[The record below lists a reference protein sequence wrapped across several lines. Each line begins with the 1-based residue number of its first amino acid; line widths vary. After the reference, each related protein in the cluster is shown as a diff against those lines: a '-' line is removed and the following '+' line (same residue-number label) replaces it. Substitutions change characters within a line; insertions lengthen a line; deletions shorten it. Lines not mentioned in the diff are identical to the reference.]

1 MAAIEPQLYTLPLV
15 PMRDMVIFP
24 ETMAPFYVGRPTSVA
39 ALEKSLQRKDRLIF
53 LSAQKDPSMDNPK
66 PEDIYPTGIIATILQ
81 HAPTEASS
89 MKVIVEGLRR
99 AHVERYLS
107 AAGYHEVEV
116 KPLFSESTG
125 GRDVDKYMEF
135 LLGLLKRY
143 AKLSQNNILE
153 ALIATIP
160 LDHPGTFSDKV
171 AASLKISTPDKQ
183 ELLEILNP
191 LQRVQRLNDLIDTE
205 IEKLNIEK
213 RINQKVR
220 KQMEKAQKEYYLSE
234 KIKAIH
240 DELGQAEDRTAEI
253 QELKKKIEDSGMPEE
268 VRAKVLHELKRLETM
283 GSMSAEAVVSRSYVD
298 WLVALPWKNASKEIK
313 DLKRAEQILNEDH
326 HGLEKIKDRILEFLA
341 VRQLAKEHSGTTL
354 CFVGPPG
361 VGKTSLAKSIA
372 RAMGRKFVRLSLGGV
387 RDEAE
392 VRGHRRTYIGAFP
405 GQIIQMMKKAGTI
418 NPVFLLDEIDKMS
431 MDFRGD
437 PSAALMEVLDAE
449 QNRVFNDHYVDAD
462 YDLSHVFFITTAN
475 VLHPVPPALKDRME
489 VLHLSGYTDMEKIQI
504 AQRHLIPKQLKKHGL
519 AKAKV
524 TFTDAAILH
533 LIDHFTREAGV
544 RSLEREIAS
553 ICRKLAKEKV
563 THRDLTSFPIG
574 AEQVAQYLGKPRFL
588 KNRAVKDEPQVGI
601 ALGLAWTEF
610 GGEILTTE
618 ATKMPGK
625 ANLILTGQLGE
636 VMQESA
642 RAALSYVRSRS
653 AEWELDPE
661 LFQKCD
667 IHIHVPEG
675 AIPKDG
681 PSAGITMAVALA
693 SLVREIPVRSDLAM
707 TGEVTLRG
715 KVLPVGGIKDKI
727 LGAYRAGI
735 LTILL
740 PKENEKDLE
749 DIPKDVAEKM
759 RFILVSDMR
768 EVLGLA
774 LLQDPVSGRTEG
786 KVPAQPR
793 PEEKSLP
800 L

>member
-1 MAAIEPQLYTLPLV
+1 MAGIENQPYTLPLV

-24 ETMAPFYVGRPTSVA
+24 DTMAPFYVGRPSSVT
-39 ALEKSLQRKDRLIF
+39 ALEKSLQRQDRLIF
-53 LSAQKDPSMDNPK
+53 LSAQRDPSLDNPR
-66 PEDIYPTGIIATILQ
+66 PEDIYPTGIIASILQ
-81 HAPTEASS
+81 HAPTEGAS

-99 AHVERYLS
+99 AHVERFLA
-107 AAGYHEVEV
+107 AAGYYEVEV
-116 KPLFSESTG
+116 KPLFFESSG

-153 ALIATIP
+153 ALVATIP
-160 LDHPGTFSDKV
+160 MDHPGTFADKV
-171 AASLKISTPDKQ
+171 AASLKITTTEKQ
-183 ELLEILNP
+183 ELLELLNP
-191 LQRVQRLNDLIDTE
+191 LQRLQRLNDLIDTE

-253 QELKKKIEDSGMPEE
+253 GELKKKIEESGMTAEAQE
-268 VRAKVLHELKRLETM
+268 KALHELKRLETM

-298 WLVALPWKNASKEIK
+298 WLVALPWKNATKEIK

-326 HGLEKIKDRILEFLA
+326 YGLEKIKDRILEFLA
-341 VRQLAKEHSGTTL
+341 VRQLSKEHSGTVL

-361 VGKTSLAKSIA
+361 VGKTSPAKSIA

-392 VRGHRRTYIGAFP
+392 IRGHRRTYIGAFP
-405 GQIIQMMKKAGTI
+405 GQIIQLMKKAGTI
-418 NPVFLLDEIDKMS
+418 NPVFLLDEVDKMS

-437 PSAALMEVLDAE
+437 PSAALMEVLDPE
-449 QNRVFNDHYVDAD
+449 QNRVFNDHYIDAD

-475 VLHPVPPALKDRME
+475 VLHPIPPALKDRME
-489 VLHLSGYTDMEKIQI
+489 VIHLSGYTDLEKIQI
-504 AQRHLIPKQLKKHGL
+504 AQRHLLPKQLKKHGL
-519 AKAKV
+519 TKFKV
-524 TFTDAAILH
+524 TFEDAALEH

-563 THRDLTSFPIG
+563 VNRDVNAF
-574 AEQVAQYLGKPRFL
+574 AVDKARVANLLGKPRFL
-588 KNRAVKDEPQVGI
+588 KNRAVADEPQVGV

-618 ATKMPGK
+618 ATRMPGK
-625 ANLILTGQLGE
+625 SNLILTGQLGE
-636 VMQESA
+636 VMQESV

-653 AEWELDPE
+653 VEWDLDPDV
-661 LFQKCD
+661 FQKSD
-667 IHIHVPEG
+667 IHVHVPEG

-681 PSAGITMAVALA
+681 PSAGITMGVALT
-693 SLVREIPVRSDLAM
+693 SLVREMPARADLAM
-707 TGEVTLRG
+707 TGEITLRG

-727 LGAYRAGI
+727 LGAYRCGI
-735 LTILL
+735 LTIIL
-740 PKENEKDLE
+740 PRENEKDLE
-749 DIPKDVAEKM
+749 DIPKDVADRM

-768 EVLGLA
+768 EVLDLA
-774 LLQDPVSGRTEG
+774 LVQNTADPARPPLPGLQPPG
-786 KVPAQPR
+786 
-793 PEEKSLP
+793 EKTLP